1 MTERVPFFLVHQ
13 ILTNETNKKKGG
25 GAPGKGHFSHPGQ
38 NGWSWSTISDLSVHM
53 PGRLFGVVVVPV
65 ILFYFFLNRN
75 VGSEELVNQLVNEL
89 VRVSVEP
96 QLRGHGRLV
105 EMVTLV
111 AALARLDEHDR
122 SGEAFAVG
130 AGEGDGGGARATRP
144 AAAAVSAHSAVVGPV
159 QASAPAA
166 GVGQTVRLGGLV
178 GSGALPSFLWRHGV
192 KGRKGG
198 VSK

>member
-1 MTERVPFFLVHQ
+1 MKPTKKREEGLQAKVTFLIQ
-13 ILTNETNKKKGG
+13 GKMAGP
-25 GAPGKGHFSHPGQ
+25 GAPLAICLCTCLGDCL
-38 NGWSWSTISDLSVHM
+38 GWWCQ
-53 PGRLFGVVVVPV
+53 
-65 ILFYFFLNRN
+65 LFYFIFFLNRN